1 MMIRVLWA
9 VIALLPAG
17 CAQHVT
23 TVVKPQ
29 HAIIAPAQI
38 HAIQYDIVEHTLAN
52 GLKVLILEKPGLPVV
67 SVQLWYRVGSIHETE
82 GQKGM
87 AHLFEHMMFRGSE
100 HFGPEEHARLI
111 REAGGQCNAYTTDE
125 YTVYWDRLAAD
136 KLDLALSLEADRMG
150 SLRLTQ
156 ATLDRERNVVQEEYH
171 LRVENDPLGSMEK
184 RIRAILYP
192 SHPYEHGPIGRL
204 EDIAQFGI
212 EDCRAFY
219 ETYYAPNNAV
229 LSIVGDVKRDEVL
242 QLVESRFGSIPS
254 ASPPEPPQL
263 GFDSAQVK
271 ALSPSVT
278 EIPIPVTACAFY
290 TRGVRHRDGVALR
303 LIFESL
309 ASGRSSRLWKKLVKE
324 RRLAEFFAGIHLYG
338 QDNAVMIFGGVH
350 LPFMSGKI
358 RAEILRQL
366 DTIKEQGLAPEEFVK
381 VKNRAFSRL
390 IFEQYGAN
398 GLAMRMAQAEVVN
411 GDYQHMHRFLA
422 EIERVT
428 QADIMRVAREYFNE
442 QNLKVVYFKPQKGM
456 FLAKVLGLFKAI
468 LM

>member
-1 MMIRVLWA
+1 
-9 VIALLPAG
+9 
-17 CAQHVT
+17 
-23 TVVKPQ
+23 
-29 HAIIAPAQI
+29 
-38 HAIQYDIVEHTLAN
+38 
-52 GLKVLILEKPGLPVV
+52 VV
-67 SVQLWYRVGSIHETE
+67 SVQIWYRVGSIHETE

-136 KLDLALSLEADRMG
+136 QLELALSLEADRMG
-150 SLRLTQ
+150 SLRLIQ
-156 ATLDRERNVVQEEYH
+156 DTLDRERNVVQEEYH
-171 LRVENDPLGSMEK
+171 LRVKNDPLGSMEK

-192 SHPYEHGPIGRL
+192 HHPYEFGPIGRL
-204 EDIAQFGI
+204 EDIAQFSV
-212 EDCRAFY
+212 EDCRSFY

-229 LSIVGDVKRDEVL
+229 LSIVGDVKQDEVL
-242 QLVESRFGSIPS
+242 QLVESKFGSIPS
-254 ASPPEPPQL
+254 APAPKPPQL
-263 GFDSAQVK
+263 GFDPSQVK
-271 ALSPSVT
+271 ALTPSVT

-290 TRGVRHRDGVALR
+290 TRGVRDQDSAALQ
-303 LIFESL
+303 LIFQSL

-358 RAEILRQL
+358 KTEILRQL
-366 DTIKEQGLAPEEFVK
+366 DTIKEQGLTPEEFVK
-381 VKNRAFSRL
+381 VKNQAVSRL
-390 IFEQYGAN
+390 IFEQYSAN
-398 GLAMRMAQAEVVN
+398 GLATRMAQAEVVN
-411 GDYQHMHRFLA
+411 GDYQHMHQILP

-428 QADIMRVAREYFNE
+428 QADIMRVANAYFVE
-442 QNLKVVYFKPQKGM
+442 QNLKVVYFKPQEGM
-456 FLAKVLGLFKAI
+456 FLAGVLGLFKSI